1 MLSGDAASDLKLLTV
16 GRVIITTATNWDVI
30 SRRWKQRKVVQ
41 NISLFVFDELHLVGG
56 GTDGVAFEVVVSRT
70 RYVAS
75 QLDKSVRIIG
85 LSSSLANSSDVGDWL
100 GVNSPNIFNFSPDVR
115 SVPMDITIQSFE
127 MNHFS
132 SRILSMGKTV
142 YETIVKQTRFLPT
155 ILFVPSRK
163 QAQLS
168 AIDILTFAATTGN
181 AKRFCGNNSDSRL
194 EDVLQSIKDPAVAH
208 SVGHGVGYLHSSMND
223 LDQSIIE
230 FLFRDGLIQVL
241 IVPHNM
247 CWKVK
252 SFATQVIIM
261 DTVFYEGREHR
272 FIDYGISDIL
282 QMIGRAGRQTLDQ
295 SAKCL
300 VLCHSPKREYLKK
313 LLHESLPIESHLNHY
328 LHDHLNAE
336 IVTKT
341 IETKPDAVDYLTWTF
356 YYRRIVQNPNYY
368 NLIGVTHRHLS
379 DHLSD
384 LIENTIADLEE
395 SKCVMVEND
404 LDLLPMNLGMIAS
417 YYYIDY
423 STVELFASSITA
435 KTRVKGV
442 IDILSSSSEFSRLTI
457 RQGEEKQ
464 LHKAGLHVLHPV
476 VRDASNAEQD
486 SKLKASVLLQCH
498 FSRFALTGDI
508 ASDQSIVLKE
518 SVKLLQAL
526 VDVISSQGML
536 LPALSTIEVSQMVVQ
551 GLWTKDSVLLQIP
564 HFSSELVA
572 KLKQQSPSVES
583 VFDVMDLSD
592 NLRDTL
598 LCFTQSQM
606 SDVARFCNAYPNVS
620 VAYDLLNSNNVN
632 SKDSVVINVDLNR
645 EFCDEGTPQDLMEL
659 GTVVCPR
666 FPSTGKKECWWLIV
680 GDTTTNSLLSI
691 KRVTLAQKSNVSY
704 F

>member
-1 MLSGDAASDLKLLTV
+1 
-16 GRVIITTATNWDVI
+16 
-30 SRRWKQRKVVQ
+30 
-41 NISLFVFDELHLVGG
+41 
-56 GTDGVAFEVVVSRT
+56 
-70 RYVAS
+70 
-75 QLDKSVRIIG
+75 
-85 LSSSLANSSDVGDWL
+85 
-100 GVNSPNIFNFSPDVR
+100 
-115 SVPMDITIQSFE
+115 
-127 MNHFS
+127 
-132 SRILSMGKTV
+132 
-142 YETIVKQTRFLPT
+142 
-155 ILFVPSRK
+155 
-163 QAQLS
+163 
-168 AIDILTFAATTGN
+168 
-181 AKRFCGNNSDSRL
+181 
-194 EDVLQSIKDPAVAH
+194 
-208 SVGHGVGYLHSSMND
+208 
-223 LDQSIIE
+223 
-230 FLFRDGLIQVL
+230 
-241 IVPHNM
+241 
-247 CWKVK
+247 
-252 SFATQVIIM
+252 
-261 DTVFYEGREHR
+261 VFYEGREHR